1 MSPEK
6 LFKEL
11 RLFLLKW
18 ELEEGSKVALKYS
31 LRASHGSDII
41 SRYLR
46 SWICAGRYLKEQFFW
61 SLKFQGI

>member
-31 LRASHGSDII
+31 LRASHS
-41 SRYLR
+41 S
-46 SWICAGRYLKEQFFW
+46 
-61 SLKFQGI
+61 